1 MTYPHDHESGKIIC
15 LRVMSIASAGVQ
27 FSRQIPVFLPPTL
40 CEDYSPR
47 GMSQSNHPGGSH
59 ICIRCGRKSDWSS

>member
-47 GMSQSNHPGGSH
+47 GMSQ
-59 ICIRCGRKSDWSS
+59 